1 VKDRV
6 RALSARGMS
15 VKDDWRSWLPEQ
27 KDEVFRSYVRL
38 LEISYNMLSV
48 SLDEALS
55 LRQGG
60 RSEKASQ
67 AVCVTPDL
75 CNRFAH
81 PLVALLWS
89 LGEHA
94 KHYGTVPNAAP
105 LDPANFQG
113 PRGQRAA
120 RVSSLLCRILLSERS
135 QFLHKLSTLGE
146 MVEDLNLDFCAA
158 AAEIAAGGSIDSDAE
173 WQAVDAAHY
182 DLNTCLRETIV
193 LLKSFLMALPD
204 DQLESFQATVCTQ
217 MGVPRPKKLTLSQ
230 RFIRHR
236 RMAPIG
242 GQ

>member
-1 VKDRV
+1 MRNRV
-6 RALSARGMS
+6 RPPSARGMT
-15 VKDDWRSWLPEQ
+15 VKDDWRAWLPQE

-48 SLDEALS
+48 SLDEALA

-60 RSEKASQ
+60 HSSKASQ

-94 KHYGTVPNAAP
+94 KHHGTVPNAAP

-113 PRGQRAA
+113 ARGQRAA
-120 RVSSLLCRILLSERS
+120 RVSGMLCRVLFSERT
-135 QFLHKLSTLGE
+135 QFLYKLSTLGE
-146 MVEDLNLDFCAA
+146 MVDDLSRDFCAA
-158 AAEIAAGGSIDSDAE
+158 ATEIANGGARDSDSE

-182 DLNTCLRETIV
+182 DLNTCLREAIV
-193 LLKSFLMALPD
+193 LLKSFLMALPND
-204 DQLESFQATVCTQ
+204 ELEAFQATVHTQ
-217 MGVPRPKKLTLSQ
+217 MGVSQPKKLTLSQ
-230 RFIRHR
+230 RLLRHR

-242 GQ
+242 GE

>member
-1 VKDRV
+1 VRDPL

-15 VKDDWRSWLPEQ
+15 VKDDWRAWLPEA
-27 KDEVFRSYVRL
+27 KDEVFRSYVRQ

-55 LRQGG
+55 FRQGG

-75 CNRFAH
+75 CDRFAQ

-113 PRGQRAA
+113 ARGQRSA

-135 QFLHKLSTLGE
+135 QFLYKLSTLGE
-146 MVEDLNLDFCAA
+146 MVEDLSADFCAA
-158 AAEIAAGGSIDSDAE
+158 ASEIAGGAVGGGEAE

-182 DLNTCLRETIV
+182 DLNTCLREAIV
-193 LLKSFLMALPD
+193 LLKSFLLALPTD
-204 DQLESFQATVCTQ
+204 ELASFQATVCNQ
-217 MGVPRPKKLTLSQ
+217 MGVAKPKRLTLSQ
-230 RFIRHR
+230 RLVRHR

-242 GQ
+242 GE